1 MQPVQSQFCASL
13 QLGTGQATKTGQF
26 SEKFHFR
33 KIMLQIFFSRKTSGK
48 PWEIFRK
55 FIRSFYSIKASL
67 IKSLPIWVSYSQIS
81 PAWNGHHPL
90 LKSSTGLISPAWKGD
105 FLGVICTFRLM
116 RIRNNFE
123 EATNNQILGAVFLFL
138 GFTATTFVRQL
149 MTNFKLSKWPSVWYF

>member
-1 MQPVQSQFCASL
+1 MPSPKRMIFWKNSKRPWTPPPIFGKLCC
-13 QLGTGQATKTGQF
+13 
-26 SEKFHFR
+26 KFFLWKCLENRWKFPR
-33 KIMLQIFFSRKTSGK
+33 KL
-48 PWEIFRK
+48 
-55 FIRSFYSIKASL
+55 IRFFYSTKASL
-67 IKSLPIWVSYSQIS
+67 IKSLPSWVSYSQIS

-149 MTNFKLSKWPSVWYF
+149 MTNFKLSKWPSVWYL